1 MVVHTVIEW
10 QRVRVR
16 PELRDSYVEKDAEIW
31 TPELERAE
39 GFLGKEVWLGEDGS
53 EVVLL
58 IRWRSREDWEG
69 MPKDRLAELEERFRR
84 EVPDW
89 EVVECRA
96 YVPSSAG

>member
-1 MVVHTVIEW
+1 MIVEW

-16 PELRDSYVEKDAEIW
+16 QEVRDLFVEKDAEVW
-31 TPELERAE
+31 TAALEKE
-39 GFLGKEVWLGEDGS
+39 PGFLGKEVWLGEDGS

-69 MPKDRLAELEERFRR
+69 IPAERLRETEERFRR
-84 EVPDW
+84 EAPDW

-96 YVPSSAG
+96 YEPCSAG

>member
-1 MVVHTVIEW
+1 MVIEW

-16 PELRDSYVEKDAEIW
+16 PEVRDLYVEKDAEVW
-31 TPELERAE
+31 TPALRQEE

-69 MPKDRLAELEERFRR
+69 IPEDRLRHLEERFRR
-84 EVPDW
+84 EVPEDAW

-96 YVPSSAG
+96 YEPSSAG